1 MIKEQVQQV
10 LVEVMPKLIQV
21 KEVMLLQMDKVKVM
35 VKLPMVPMEIRL
47 LLEVTVAELLKLLE
61 KDHKQQDKAKVKV
74 QQQQMEVQYQ
84 FLAAAVD
91 LLQFLEQE
99 VQVDK
104 VVDLVLHKPEAIQA
118 HLDLIQV
125 VQVLTQVDHQV
136 QVQLQSLMDVNL
148 VVKNNVPHV
157 TVKR

>member
-21 KEVMLLQMDKVKVM
+21 KEVMLLLMDKVKVM

-47 LLEVTVAELLKLLE
+47 LPEVTVAELLKLLE

-104 VVDLVLHKPEAIQA
+104 VADLALHKQVAIQV
-118 HLDLIQV
+118 HQDLIQV

-157 TVKR
+157 TVRR